1 MLCPSCNR
9 NHPVSFRCG
18 YCGQEL
24 VRRSVSAVSREGS
37 SSPSAVAVA
46 LGDSYHNQEAMDR
59 APVRFSH
66 AQTLAARAS
75 RLGAFLI
82 DGIMEIV
89 VLWPLMM
96 SVTIFEP
103 RSQAAESTFFLSFF
117 SMIALGIYQ
126 MVLLSRDGQ
135 SLGKKAMK
143 IRIVRFDDG
152 GNPGFAE
159 AVGFRLLVNGLIWM
173 VPGYAL
179 LDIMYIFSAE
189 RRCLHDRIAGTKV
202 VEA

>member
-9 NHPVSFRCG
+9 DHPVSFRCG
-18 YCGQEL
+18 YCGQEM
-24 VRRSVSAVSREGS
+24 VRRSLSTVSRTGS
-37 SSPSAVAVA
+37 SPPLAVAVA
-46 LGDSYHNQEAMDR
+46 LTESHHNQEAMDR
-59 APVRFSH
+59 APVRVSH
-66 AQTLAARAS
+66 AQTPASRGS

-82 DGIMEIV
+82 DGVMAMV
-89 VLWPLMM
+89 ALAPLLM

-103 RSQAAESTFFLSFF
+103 RSRAAESTFFLSFF
-117 SMIALGIYQ
+117 SVIALGIYQ

-143 IRIVRFDDG
+143 VRIVRFDDG
-152 GNPGFAE
+152 GNPGFTE
-159 AVGFRLLVNGLIWM
+159 AVGFRLLVNGLLWM

-179 LDIMYIFSAE
+179 LDIMYIFSTE
-189 RRCLHDRIAGTKV
+189 KRCLHDRIAGTKV

>member
-18 YCGQEL
+18 YCGQEM
-24 VRRSVSAVSREGS
+24 VRRSVLAVSRSGS
-37 SSPSAVAVA
+37 RPPVAVAVA
-46 LGDSYHNQEAMDR
+46 LADPYQTPEALGL
-59 APVRFSH
+59 APVRVSRR
-66 AQTLAARAS
+66 QDLAS
-75 RLGAFLI
+75 RGSRIASFLL
-82 DGIMEIV
+82 DLVMELV
-89 VLWPLMM
+89 VLVPLVL

-103 RSQAAESTFFLSFF
+103 RSKGAESTFFLSFF
-117 SMIALGIYQ
+117 GLIALGIYQ

-143 IRIVRFDDG
+143 IRIVSFDDG
-152 GNPGFAE
+152 GNPGFGG
-159 AVGFRLLVNGLIWM
+159 AVGLRLLVSGLIWM

-179 LDIMYIFSAE
+179 ADSLYIFSAE

>member
-1 MLCPSCNR
+1 MVCPSCKR

-24 VRRSVSAVSREGS
+24 VRRSS
-37 SSPSAVAVA
+37 STSPVATAVA
-46 LGDSYHNQEAMDR
+46 LADRYKAPEAFGT
-59 APVRFSH
+59 APVRVSH
-66 AQTLAARAS
+66 AQTLASRAS

-82 DGIMEIV
+82 DGILGIV
-89 VLWPLMM
+89 VLLPLMM

-103 RSQAAESTFFLSFF
+103 RSKAAESTFFLSFF

-135 SLGKKAMK
+135 TLGKKAMK
-143 IRIVRFDDG
+143 IRIVRSDDG
-152 GNPGFAE
+152 GHPGFAE

-179 LDIMYIFSAE
+179 LDMVTIFSTE